1 MYRMGVVLLGMLLMA
16 CNSSDKKEQGGKAAD
31 NDANPAGFSSR
42 FPAATVPYQLSDT
55 VLLNNKDTARL
66 SADYLTAL
74 LADTTVKKVFGK
86 TKGIVYSPMQKLTGS
101 GKDAYYVVKATAGGK
116 SAAFLLVFDNN
127 GNYGAGM
134 PFLVP
139 DDKESTSQVSAV
151 DKSFTVTK
159 STTERNGSDV
169 TGEGKE
175 VLAYDAGSKKF
186 SLIMTDLL
194 HDEGGLINPLDTF
207 PKTNK
212 LAGDYY
218 KNKKNL
224 ISVRDGRHPNQI
236 LVYIH
241 TENSD
246 GDCKGELKG
255 EFILTST
262 KSAVYRQGGDPCIL
276 ALAFSGNTVSMNEER
291 GCGNYRGLDC
301 PLDGTFTRKKEEKPK
316 ETTKKGQR
324 PKQAK

>member
-1 MYRMGVVLLGMLLMA
+1 MYRIGVVLLGILLVA
-16 CNSSDKKEQGGKAAD
+16 CNGGDKKEQKGKTGESD
-31 NDANPAGFSSR
+31 GNPVGFSSR
-42 FPAATVPYQLSDT
+42 FEAAAVSYQLTDT
-55 VLLNNKDTARL
+55 ALLNSKDTARL

-74 LADTTVKKVFGK
+74 LADSTVKKVFGK
-86 TKGIVYSPMQKLTGS
+86 TKGIVYSPLQKLTGS
-101 GKDAYYVVKATAGGK
+101 SKESYYLVKAAAAGK
-116 SAAFLLVFDNN
+116 AAAFLLVFDNK

-139 DDKESTSQVSAV
+139 DDKESTTQVSSI

-159 STTERNGSDV
+159 STTERSGSDV

-194 HDEGGLINPLDTF
+194 HDEAGLINPIDTF

-224 ISVRDGRHPNQI
+224 VSVRDGRHPNQI

-241 TENSD
+241 TENSE

-262 KSAVYRQGGDPCIL
+262 KTAVYRQGGDPCIL
-276 ALAFSGNTVSMNEER
+276 GLTFSGNTVSMNEER

-301 PLDGTFTRKKEEKPK
+301 PLDGTFTRKKAEKPK
-316 ETTKKGQR
+316 EATKKGQR

>member
-1 MYRMGVVLLGMLLMA
+1 MYRMGVALLGILLLA
-16 CNSSDKKEQGGKAAD
+16 CNDGGKKEQGGKTEEKEG
-31 NDANPAGFSSR
+31 NLAGFSSR
-42 FPAATVPYQLSDT
+42 FQAATVPYQLTDT
-55 VLLNNKDTARL
+55 ALLNSKDTAQL
-66 SADYLTAL
+66 SSDYLTAL
-74 LADTTVKKVFGK
+74 LADSTVKKVFGK
-86 TKGIVYSPMQKLTGS
+86 TKGISYSPLKKMAEG
-101 GKDAYYVVKATAGGK
+101 GRDAYYLVKATAGDK
-116 SAAFLLVFDNN
+116 TAAFLLVFDKN

-139 DDKESTSQVSAV
+139 DDKTSTTQVSSI
-151 DKSFTVTK
+151 DKSYTVTR
-159 STTERNGSDV
+159 STTERSGTDV

-175 VLAYDAGSKKF
+175 VLAYDAGGKKF

-194 HDEGGLINPLDTF
+194 HDETGLVNPLDTF
-207 PKTNK
+207 PKTNR

-262 KSAVYRQGGDPCIL
+262 KTAVYRQGGDPCIL
-276 ALAFSGNTVSMNEER
+276 GLTFSGNTVSMNEER

-301 PLDGTFTRKKEEKPK
+301 PLDGSFTRKKEEKPK
-316 ETTKKGQR
+316 ETTKKAQR